1 MKEMAETTTED
12 VYDDAYE
19 EKPGPSPPMK
29 IVWRNVILMSLL
41 HLGAL
46 YGLTILPSVSTL
58 TLLWSEYVTANSELT
73 DVCFNRNLFMCLL
86 RFYFYGLI
94 FMYKETG

>member
-1 MKEMAETTTED
+1 MAETTTTTDD

-19 EKPGPSPPMK
+19 EKPGPRPPLQ

-46 YGLTILPSVSTL
+46 YGLTILPSVSFL
-58 TLLWSEYVTANSELT
+58 TLIWSEYVALIVNWLG
-73 DVCFNRNLFMCLL
+73 FFL
-86 RFYFYGLI
+86 GL
-94 FMYKETG
+94 

>member
-1 MKEMAETTTED
+1 MAETTTTTRDD

-19 EKPGPSPPMK
+19 EKQGPRPPLQ

-46 YGLTILPSVSTL
+46 YGLTILPSVSFL
-58 TLLWSEYVTANSELT
+58 TLIWSKYVALCLTELT
-73 DVCFNRNLFMCLL
+73 VF
-86 RFYFYGLI
+86 GLQ
-94 FMYKETG
+94 

>member
-1 MKEMAETTTED
+1 MKEMAETTTTTTED

-19 EKPGPSPPMK
+19 EKPGPSLPVK

-46 YGLTILPSVSTL
+46 YGLTILPSASSL
-58 TLLWSEYVTANSELT
+58 TLIWSEYVNSDSMNRLT
-73 DVCFNRNLFMCLL
+73 FV
-86 RFYFYGLI
+86 LI
-94 FMYKETG
+94 AT

>member
-1 MKEMAETTTED
+1 MKAMAETTTTTDD

-19 EKPGPSPPMK
+19 EKQGPKPPIQ

-46 YGLTILPSVSTL
+46 YGLTILPSVSIL
-58 TLLWSEYVTANSELT
+58 TLIWSEYVA
-73 DVCFNRNLFMCLL
+73 
-86 RFYFYGLI
+86 LI
-94 FMYKETG
+94 VN

>member
-1 MKEMAETTTED
+1 MKAMAETTTTTTDD

-19 EKPGPSPPMK
+19 EKQGPKPPIQ

-46 YGLTILPSVSTL
+46 YGLTILPSVSIL
-58 TLLWSEYVTANSELT
+58 TLIWSEYVA
-73 DVCFNRNLFMCLL
+73 
-86 RFYFYGLI
+86 LI
-94 FMYKETG
+94 VN

>member
-1 MKEMAETTTED
+1 MKEMAATTTTED

-19 EKPGPSPPMK
+19 EKPGPSLPVK

-46 YGLTILPSVSTL
+46 YGLTILPSVSSL
-58 TLLWSEYVTANSELT
+58 TLIWSEYDNS
-73 DVCFNRNLFMCLL
+73 DSMN
-86 RFYFYGLI
+86 
-94 FMYKETG
+94 